1 MAAIIASNEQGT
13 FRWFGRNRRLNKDY
27 ENFADKRTT
36 IGTLVTCV
44 AMSSAMG
51 QPRPANPDFWQPH
64 DGSPSIADIRASRS
78 GILVK
83 PH

>member
-27 ENFADKRTT
+27 ENFADKPTT

-51 QPRPANPDFWQPH
+51 HFRLCRPVSGAAGQPR
-64 DGSPSIADIRASRS
+64 
-78 GILVK
+78 
-83 PH
+83 